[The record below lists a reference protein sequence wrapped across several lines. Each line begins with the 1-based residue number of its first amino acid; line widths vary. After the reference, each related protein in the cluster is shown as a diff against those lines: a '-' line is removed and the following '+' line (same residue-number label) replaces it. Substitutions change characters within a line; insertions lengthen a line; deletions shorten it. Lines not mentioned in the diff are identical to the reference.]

1 MEAEEETPTTGEKVV
16 PVKIEDEMKRSYIDY
31 AMSVIIGRA
40 LPDVRD
46 GLKPVHRRILYAMQ
60 DLGLS
65 SSRSYKKCARIV
77 GEVLGKYH
85 PHGDTSVY
93 DALARMVQDFS
104 LRYPLI
110 DGQGNFGS
118 VDGDSPAAMRYTEAR
133 LEKISEALLS
143 DIDKETVDFVPNFDD
158 SLEEPSILPGK
169 LPNLLVNGSSGIA
182 VGMATNIPPHN
193 LGEVVDAT
201 VMLIENPD
209 TPLSELMSVIKGPDF
224 PTGAFILG
232 QQGILSAY
240 ETGRGHVRIR
250 ARTTTEAERKK
261 PRIIISELPFQV
273 NKAKLIEAIAD
284 LVKDKK
290 IEGISDL
297 RDESDRDGMRVVIE
311 LKLNSVPEIIL
322 NQLYKHTQMETT
334 FGIINLSIVDGE
346 PKVLTLKETINEY
359 IKHRVEVVTRRTQF
373 ELKKA
378 EARAHIL
385 EGLKI
390 ALENIDAVIKLI
402 KASKN
407 PEKAKASLISK
418 FKLTEVQAKAILE
431 MRLQKLTG
439 LERDKIDSELKELTE
454 KIAWLKKILAS
465 EEEIMGIIKEELVGL
480 KEKYGDERR
489 TEIIEYE
496 GELGIEDLIAEEE
509 MMVTITA
516 TGYIKRLP
524 SSAYR
529 AQRRGGKGIIG
540 METKEEDAI
549 SDIFIAST
557 HDYMLF
563 FSTIGKVYWV
573 KVYEIPQAGRYS
585 KGKAIVNLLP
595 VEEGERITANI
606 PIKNF
611 DDEHYLFMTT
621 KNGTVKKTPLKA
633 FSNPRKGGIKAIKL
647 AEGNEL
653 VEVRLTNGSEEV
665 MLASRY
671 GKAIRFSEENV
682 RSMGRTAAGVRG
694 IRLREKDEVIGMS
707 ILKEDVTLLAVTE
720 NGFGKRTKHDDYP
733 LHRRG
738 GKGVINIIPSV
749 RNGPVVGIVGVTE
762 DNELMMTSAEGV
774 VIRSPVKGISVIGRN
789 TQGVTLMKLAKGDK
803 VAAIA
808 KVIVED
814 NNNDQS

>member
-1 MEAEEETPTTGEKVV
+1 MAAEEIPTGEIVV
-16 PVKIEDEMKRSYIDY
+16 PVRVEDEMKRSYIDY

-40 LPDVRD
+40 LPDIRD

-60 DLGLS
+60 DMGLS
-65 SSRSYKKCARIV
+65 SGRSHKKSARIV

-118 VDGDSPAAMRYTEAR
+118 VDGDAPAAMRYTEAK
-133 LEKISEALLS
+133 LQKISEELLA
-143 DIDKETVDFVPNFDD
+143 DIDRETVDFVPNFDE
-158 SLEEPSILPGK
+158 SLEEPSILPAK

-193 LGEVVDAT
+193 LGEVIDAT
-201 VMLIENPD
+201 AMLIENPD
-209 TPLSELMSVIKGPDF
+209 AELVELMTKVKGPDF
-224 PTGAFILG
+224 PTGGFILG
-232 QQGILSAY
+232 RKGILDAY
-240 ETGRGHVRIR
+240 ETGRGIIKIR
-250 ARTTTEAERKK
+250 ARATTEEDGKR
-261 PRIIISELPFQV
+261 PRILVTELPFQV
-273 NKAKLIEAIAD
+273 NKAKLLEAIAD
-284 LVKDKK
+284 LVRNKK
-290 IEGISDL
+290 MEGISDL

-311 LKLNSVPEIIL
+311 LKSSAVPEIVL

-334 FGIINLSIVDGE
+334 FGVINLSIVDGE
-346 PKVLTLKETINEY
+346 PKVLSLKDTINEY
-359 IKHRVEVVTRRTQF
+359 LRHRKAVVTRRAQF
-373 ELKKA
+373 DLKKA
-378 EARAHIL
+378 ESRAHIL
-385 EGLKI
+385 EGLRT
-390 ALENIDAVIKLI
+390 ALDNIDAVIKLI
-402 KASKN
+402 KASKS
-407 PEKAKASLISK
+407 PEKAKGGLVAK
-418 FKLTEVQAKAILE
+418 FKLTEEQAKAILE
-431 MRLQKLTG
+431 MRLQRLTA
-439 LERDKIDSELKELTE
+439 LEQKKIDEELAELKK
-454 KIAWLKKILAS
+454 KIEWLKKILAS
-465 EEEIMGIIKEELVGL
+465 DAEIVKIIKEELQQL
-480 KEKYGDERR
+480 KEKYADERR

-496 GELGIEDLIAEEE
+496 GEIGIEDLIAEEE

-516 TGYIKRLP
+516 SGYIKRLP
-524 SSAYR
+524 VSVYR
-529 AQRRGGKGIIG
+529 KQRRGGKGKIG

-606 PIKNF
+606 PVKGF
-611 DDEHYLFMTT
+611 DEEHFVFMAT
-621 KNGTVKKTPLKA
+621 KNGTVKKTPLNA
-633 FSNPRKGGIKAIKL
+633 FSHPRRGGIKAIKL
-647 AEGNEL
+647 AKGNEL
-653 VEVRLTNGSEEV
+653 VEVNLTNGSEEV
-665 MLASRY
+665 MLASKY
-671 GKAIRFSEENV
+671 GKAIRFSEANV

-694 IRLREKDEVIGMS
+694 IRLREKDEVVGMS
-707 ILKEDVTLLAVTE
+707 ILREGVTLLAVTE
-720 NGFGKRTKHDDYP
+720 NGFGKRTKHEDYP

-762 DNELMMTSAEGV
+762 DNELMLTSAEGV

-814 NNNDQS
+814 

>member
-1 MEAEEETPTTGEKVV
+1 MAAEEIPTGEIVI
-16 PVKIEDEMKRSYIDY
+16 PVRVEDEMKRSYIDY

-40 LPDVRD
+40 LPDIRD

-60 DLGLS
+60 DMGLS
-65 SSRSYKKCARIV
+65 SGRSHKKSARIV

-118 VDGDSPAAMRYTEAR
+118 VDGDAPAAMRYTEAK
-133 LEKISEALLS
+133 LQKISDELLA
-143 DIDKETVDFVPNFDD
+143 DIDKETVDFVPNFDE
-158 SLEEPSILPGK
+158 SLEEPSILPAK

-193 LGEVVDAT
+193 LGEVIDAT
-201 VMLIENPD
+201 AMLIENPD
-209 TPLSELMSVIKGPDF
+209 AELVELMTKVKGPDF
-224 PTGAFILG
+224 PTGGFILG
-232 QQGILSAY
+232 RKGILDAY
-240 ETGRGHVRIR
+240 ETGRGIIKIR
-250 ARTTTEAERKK
+250 ARAATEEEGKR
-261 PRIIISELPFQV
+261 PRIIVTELPFQV
-273 NKAKLIEAIAD
+273 NKAKLLEAIAD
-284 LVKDKK
+284 LVRNKK
-290 IEGISDL
+290 MEGISDL

-311 LKLNSVPEIIL
+311 LKSSAVPEIVL

-334 FGIINLSIVDGE
+334 FGVINLSIVDGE
-346 PKVLTLKETINEY
+346 PKVLSLKDTINEY
-359 IKHRVEVVTRRTQF
+359 LRHRKAVVTRRAQF
-373 ELKKA
+373 DLKKA
-378 EARAHIL
+378 ESRAHIL
-385 EGLKI
+385 EGLRT
-390 ALENIDAVIKLI
+390 ALDNIDAVIKLI
-402 KASKN
+402 KASKS
-407 PEKAKASLISK
+407 PEKAKGGLVSK
-418 FKLTEVQAKAILE
+418 FKLSEEQAKAILE
-431 MRLQKLTG
+431 MRLQRLTA
-439 LERDKIDSELKELTE
+439 LEQEKIDEELAELKK
-454 KIAWLKKILAS
+454 KIEWLKKILAS
-465 EEEIMGIIKEELVGL
+465 DAEIVKMIKEELQQL
-480 KEKYGDERR
+480 KEKYADERR

-496 GELGIEDLIAEEE
+496 GEIGIEDLIAEEE

-516 TGYIKRLP
+516 SGYIKRLP
-524 SSAYR
+524 VSVYR
-529 AQRRGGKGIIG
+529 KQRRGGKGKIG

-606 PIKNF
+606 PVKEF
-611 DDEHYLFMTT
+611 DEEHFVFMAT
-621 KNGTVKKTPLKA
+621 KNGAVKKTPLKA
-633 FSNPRKGGIKAIKL
+633 FSHPRKGGIKAIKL
-647 AEGNEL
+647 ARGNEL
-653 VEVRLTNGSEEV
+653 VEVNLTNGSEEV
-665 MLASRY
+665 MLASKY
-671 GKAIRFSEENV
+671 GKAIRFSEANV

-694 IRLREKDEVIGMS
+694 IRLREKDEVVGMS
-707 ILKEDVTLLAVTE
+707 ILREGITLLAVTE
-720 NGFGKRTKHDDYP
+720 NGFGKRTKHEDYP

-762 DNELMMTSAEGV
+762 DNELMLTSAEGV

-814 NNNDQS
+814 

>member
-1 MEAEEETPTTGEKVV
+1 MASEIPTGEKVI
-16 PVKIEDEMKRSYIDY
+16 PVRIEDEMKRSYIDY

-60 DLGLS
+60 DMGLVS
-65 SSRSYKKCARIV
+65 TRPHKKSARIV

-93 DALARMVQDFS
+93 DALVRMVQDFS

-118 VDGDSPAAMRYTEAR
+118 VDGDSAAAMRYTEAR
-133 LEKISEALLS
+133 LHKISDELLA
-143 DIDKETVDFVPNFDD
+143 DIDKETVDFVPNFDE
-158 SLEEPSILPGK
+158 SLEEPSVLPAK
-169 LPNLLVNGSSGIA
+169 LPNLLLNGSSGIA

-201 VMLIENPD
+201 VMLIDNPD
-209 TPLSELMSVIKGPDF
+209 AELVELMKAIKGPDF
-224 PTGAFILG
+224 PTAGFILG
-232 QQGILSAY
+232 QKGILDAY
-240 ETGRGHVRIR
+240 ETGRGIIRIR
-250 ARTTTEAERKK
+250 ARATIEEDGKRTK
-261 PRIIISELPFQV
+261 IIVTELPFQV
-273 NKAKLIEAIAD
+273 NKARLIEAIAT
-284 LVKDKK
+284 LVRHKK
-290 IEGISDL
+290 MEGIHDL
-297 RDESDRDGMRVVIE
+297 RDESDRDGMRFVIE
-311 LKLNSVPEIIL
+311 LKTNSVPEIVL

-334 FGIINLSIVDGE
+334 FGVINLSIVDGE
-346 PKVLTLKETINEY
+346 PKVLSLKDTISEY
-359 IKHRVEVVTRRTQF
+359 IRHRKVVVIRRAQF
-373 ELKKA
+373 DLKKA

-385 EGLKI
+385 EGLRT
-390 ALENIDAVIKLI
+390 ALDNIDAVIKLI
-402 KASKN
+402 KASKS
-407 PEKAKASLISK
+407 PDKAQAGLMAT

-431 MRLQKLTG
+431 MRLQRLTA
-439 LERDKIDSELKELTE
+439 LESEKIDTELAELKKNIE
-454 KIAWLKKILAS
+454 WLKKVLGSDA
-465 EEEIMGIIKEELVGL
+465 EIIKIIKEELLEL
-480 KEKYGDERR
+480 KQKYADERR
-489 TEIIEYE
+489 TEIIEYG
-496 GELGIEDLIAEEE
+496 GEIGIEDLIAEED

-524 SSAYR
+524 VSVYR
-529 AQRRGGKGIIG
+529 NQRRGGKGIIG
-540 METKEEDAI
+540 METKDEDAI

-563 FSTIGKVYWV
+563 FSTFGKVYWI

-606 PIKNF
+606 PVKEF
-611 DDEHYLFMTT
+611 DEKHFVFMTT

-633 FSNPRKGGIKAIKL
+633 FSNPRKGGIRAITL
-647 AEGNEL
+647 AKGSEL
-653 VEVRLTNGSEEV
+653 VKVELTHGSDEV

-671 GKAIRFSEENV
+671 GKAIRFKEADV
-682 RSMGRTAAGVRG
+682 RQMGRTAAGVRG

-707 ILKEDVTLLAVTE
+707 VLKEDVTLLAVTE
-720 NGFGKRTKHDDYP
+720 NGFGKRTSHEDYP
-733 LHRRG
+733 LHKRG

-749 RNGPVVGIVGVTE
+749 RNGPVIGILGVTE
-762 DNELMMTSAEGV
+762 ENELMMTSAEGV

-808 KVIVED
+808 KVIIE
-814 NNNDQS
+814 NDIEND

>member
-1 MEAEEETPTTGEKVV
+1 MATEAQEGEIIV
-16 PVKIEDEMKRSYIDY
+16 PVRVEDEMKRSYIDY

-65 SSRSYKKCARIV
+65 SGRSYKKCARIV

-93 DALARMVQDFS
+93 DALVRMVQDFS

-133 LEKISEALLS
+133 LHKAAEELLA
-143 DIDKETVDFVPNFDD
+143 DIEKETVDFQPNFDE
-158 SLEEPSILPGK
+158 SLQEPSILPGK

-193 LGEVVDAT
+193 LGEVVDAIT
-201 VMLIENPD
+201 MLIESPD
-209 TPLSELMSVIKGPDF
+209 AELKELMTVIKGPDF

-232 QQGILSAY
+232 RKGILDAF
-240 ETGRGHVRIR
+240 ETGRGSVRIR
-250 ARTTTEAERKK
+250 ARATIEEEGKRA
-261 PRIIISELPFQV
+261 RIIVTELPFQV
-273 NKAKLIEAIAD
+273 NKAKLLEGIAD
-284 LVKDKK
+284 LVRDKR

-311 LKLNSVPEIIL
+311 IKSNAVPEIVL
-322 NQLYKHTQMETT
+322 NQLYKHTPMETT

-346 PKVLTLKETINEY
+346 PKVLTLKETIHEY
-359 IKHRVEVVTRRTQF
+359 IRHRKEVVTRRAEF

-378 EARAHIL
+378 ERRAHLL
-385 EGLKI
+385 EGLRI

-407 PEKAKASLISK
+407 PEEAKLGLISN
-418 FKLTEVQAKAILE
+418 FQLSEVQSRAILE
-431 MRLQKLTG
+431 MRLQRLTA
-439 LERDKIDSELKELTE
+439 LEREKIDKELE
-454 KIAWLKKILAS
+454 ELLKQIEWLKQVLSS
-465 EEEIMGIIKEELVGL
+465 EEEIMRIIKKEILQL
-480 KEKYGDERR
+480 KEKYADTRR

-496 GELGIEDLIAEEE
+496 GEIGIEDLIAEEE
-509 MMVTITA
+509 MVVIITNS
-516 TGYIKRLP
+516 GYIKRLP
-524 SSAYR
+524 TDVYR
-529 AQRRGGKGIIG
+529 QQRRGGKGVIG
-540 METKEEDAI
+540 METKEEDTI

-573 KVYEIPQAGRYS
+573 KVYKIPQAGRYS

-595 VEEGERITANI
+595 VEEGERVTANI

-611 DDEHYLFMTT
+611 DEESFLFMAT
-621 KNGTVKKTPLKA
+621 KKGKAKKTPLKA
-633 FSNPRKGGIKAIKL
+633 YSNPRRGGIKAIKL
-647 AEGNEL
+647 AKGDEL
-653 VEVRLTNGSEEV
+653 VSVKRTSGSNEI
-665 MLASRY
+665 MLASKY
-671 GKAIRFSEENV
+671 GKAIRFSEKDV
-682 RSMGRTAAGVRG
+682 RPMGRTAGGVRG
-694 IRLREKDEVIGMS
+694 IRLREKDEVIGME
-707 ILKEDVTLLAVTE
+707 ILKEGVTILAVTE
-720 NGFGKRTKHDDYP
+720 NGFGKRTDYEGYP

-749 RNGPVVGIVGVTE
+749 RNGQVVGILGVTE
-762 DNELMMTSAEGV
+762 ENELMITSAEGV
-774 VIRSPVKGISVIGRN
+774 VIRQPVKQISVISRN
-789 TQGVTLMKLAKGDK
+789 TQGVTLMRLNKGDR
-803 VAAIA
+803 VAAVA

-814 NNNDQS
+814 

>member
-1 MEAEEETPTTGEKVV
+1 MAAEEIPTGEIVV
-16 PVKIEDEMKRSYIDY
+16 PVRVEDEMKRSYIDY

-40 LPDVRD
+40 LPDIRD

-60 DLGLS
+60 DMGLS
-65 SSRSYKKCARIV
+65 SGRSHKKSARIV

-118 VDGDSPAAMRYTEAR
+118 VDGDAPAAMRYTEAK
-133 LEKISEALLS
+133 LQKISDELLA
-143 DIDKETVDFVPNFDD
+143 DIDKETVDFVPNFDE
-158 SLEEPSILPGK
+158 SLEEPSILPAK

-193 LGEVVDAT
+193 LGEVIDAT
-201 VMLIENPD
+201 AMLIENPD
-209 TPLSELMSVIKGPDF
+209 AELVELMTKVKGPDF
-224 PTGAFILG
+224 PTGGFILG
-232 QQGILSAY
+232 RKGILDAY
-240 ETGRGHVRIR
+240 ETGRGIIKIR
-250 ARTTTEAERKK
+250 ARAATEAEGKR
-261 PRIIISELPFQV
+261 PRILVTELPFQV
-273 NKAKLIEAIAD
+273 NKAKLLEAIAD
-284 LVKDKK
+284 LVRNKK
-290 IEGISDL
+290 MEGISDL

-311 LKLNSVPEIIL
+311 LKSSAVPEIVL

-334 FGIINLSIVDGE
+334 FGVINLSIVDGE
-346 PKVLTLKETINEY
+346 PKVLSLKDTINEY
-359 IKHRVEVVTRRTQF
+359 LRHRKAVVTRRAQF
-373 ELKKA
+373 DLKKA
-378 EARAHIL
+378 ESRAHIL
-385 EGLKI
+385 EGLRT
-390 ALENIDAVIKLI
+390 ALDNIDAVIKLI
-402 KASKN
+402 KASKG
-407 PEKAKASLISK
+407 PEQAKGGLISK
-418 FKLTEVQAKAILE
+418 FKLSEEQAKAILE
-431 MRLQKLTG
+431 MRLQRLTA
-439 LERDKIDSELKELTE
+439 LEQEKVDEELAELKKRIE
-454 KIAWLKKILAS
+454 WLKKILAS
-465 EEEIMGIIKEELVGL
+465 DAEIVKIIKEELQQL
-480 KEKYGDERR
+480 KEKYADERR

-496 GELGIEDLIAEEE
+496 GEIGIEDLIAEEE

-516 TGYIKRLP
+516 SGYIKRLP
-524 SSAYR
+524 VSVYR
-529 AQRRGGKGIIG
+529 KQRRGGKGKIG

-606 PIKNF
+606 PVKEF
-611 DDEHYLFMTT
+611 DEEHFVFMAT
-621 KNGTVKKTPLKA
+621 KNGAVKKTPLKA
-633 FSNPRKGGIKAIKL
+633 FSHPRKGGIKAIKL
-647 AEGNEL
+647 AKGNEL
-653 VEVRLTNGSEEV
+653 VEVNLTNGSEEV
-665 MLASRY
+665 MLASKY
-671 GKAIRFSEENV
+671 GKAIRFSEANV

-694 IRLREKDEVIGMS
+694 IRLREKDEVVGMS
-707 ILKEDVTLLAVTE
+707 ILREGITLLAVTE
-720 NGFGKRTKHDDYP
+720 NGFGKRTKHKDYP

-762 DNELMMTSAEGV
+762 DNELMLTSAEGV

-814 NNNDQS
+814 